1 VRRAI
6 LLHLDVADV
15 GQSDPFHTSIL
26 KFVNVD
32 NMSFEL
38 QEELQSLQ
46 DPSSYDIPIEHD
58 ISSMDSRMVT
68 ALLEGAVVALAD
80 SSDSITEPQV
90 FDAYRSLLKHAEH
103 LQGTTMSKL
112 LDSISS
118 AFLAQVDSTLRD
130 LEDEDQQTYALHKTA
145 LEMYAFLLQWFV
157 SSAEKVK
164 ASGEEEAPH
173 PPARGRRGRG
183 GKTAGARAATKRTE
197 HWTWQDQIPG
207 ALMLI
212 SKVLRLRTQR
222 IWTTTPERDTF
233 IK

>member
-1 VRRAI
+1 M
-6 LLHLDVADV
+6 
-15 GQSDPFHTSIL
+15 
-26 KFVNVD
+26 N
-32 NMSFEL
+32 FEL
-38 QEELQSLQ
+38 QEELQALQ
-46 DPSSYDIPIEHD
+46 DISSYDIPNEHD
-58 ISSMDSRMVT
+58 IPSMEPRTVMM
-68 ALLEGAVVALAD
+68 LLERAVEAIAE

-118 AFLAQVDSTLRD
+118 AFLAQVESTQRD
-130 LEDEDQQTYALHKTA
+130 LEEDDQQTYASHKTT

-157 SSAEKVK
+157 SAAEKVK
-164 ASGEEEAPH
+164 ATGEEEAP
-173 PPARGRRGRG
+173 PPPTRGRRGRG
-183 GKTAGARAATKRTE
+183 GKAATSRSTARRAE

-212 SKVLRLRTQR
+212 SKVLRLKTQR
-222 IWTTTPERDTF
+222 LWTTTPERDTF